1 MDILKESEWLTIS
14 RVLLELYAM
23 EQEKEFQEKTLK
35 VFRMLIPYT
44 KGYFVLVNE
53 QNGIDMERSVFLG
66 MEQEIF
72 QNYMEDYYEKDY
84 LKFTFDLSY
93 ETMTYRDT
101 DILADSARKKTEFFR
116 EFLRPNNIPYGA
128 GIVLTKD
135 SKVFGII
142 NLFRSGELGDFSD
155 KDMYIFDVLKEH
167 LTNISDKL
175 RGGKS
180 EQAEDKQKKLDKL
193 VCEYG
198 LTAKE
203 KEVSQYMI
211 QGKTNAQISEALVIS
226 ESTVKKHLYNIY
238 AKTKVKNRLQFMTL
252 LDEK

>member
-14 RVLLELYAM
+14 KVLLELYAM

-44 KGYFVLVNE
+44 KGYFVLFNE

-101 DILADSARKKTEFFR
+101 DILADSVRKKTEFFR

-128 GIVLTKD
+128 GILLTKN
-135 SKVFGII
+135 SKIFGII
-142 NLFRSGELGDFSD
+142 NLFRSGELGDFSE

-175 RGGKS
+175 RGGKM
-180 EQAEDKQKKLDKL
+180 EKVEDKQKKLDKL
-193 VCEYG
+193 ACEYG

-211 QGKTNAQISEALVIS
+211 QGKANAQISEALVIS

-238 AKTKVKNRLQFMTL
+238 AKTMVKNRLQFMAL

>member
-1 MDILKESEWLTIS
+1 MDILKESEWLTIN
-14 RVLLELYAM
+14 RVLLELYGV

-44 KGYFVLVNE
+44 KGYFVLFDE
-53 QNGIDMERSVFLG
+53 QNEIDMERSVFLG
-66 MEQEIF
+66 MDQELF
-72 QNYMEDYYEKDY
+72 GHYMRKYYEKDY
-84 LKFTFDLSY
+84 LKYTFELSF

-101 DILADSARKKTEFFR
+101 DILADGVRKKTEFFR

-128 GIVLTKD
+128 GVLLTKD

-142 NLFRSGELGDFSD
+142 SLFRSGELGDFSD

-167 LTNISDKL
+167 LTNISNRLREGKTGQVQDKH
-175 RGGKS
+175 
-180 EQAEDKQKKLDKL
+180 KKLNKL
-193 VCEYG
+193 AEEYG

-203 KEVSQYMI
+203 REVSQYML

-238 AKTKVKNRLQFMTL
+238 NKTMVKNRLQFMTL
-252 LDEK
+252 LEEK